1 MGLPGSGKTTL
12 ARKVVKSINADWLNA
27 DQVRGKFKDWDFSKN
42 GIIRQVKR
50 MRELANKSKKKFVLA
65 DFICPIEEQFKIFK
79 PHYVVWMDTI
89 KKSRYKKINKIFKE
103 PKKYNL
109 RVTTKHSNF
118 WKIPIIKIIKQ
129 HHKRK
134 LFQPNDFKK
143 FIVNRRH

>member
-1 MGLPGSGKTTL
+1 MAKITRILIMGLPGSGKTTL

-42 GIIRQVKR
+42 GIITQVKR

-134 LFQPNDFKK
+134 LF
-143 FIVNRRH
+143 

>member
-1 MGLPGSGKTTL
+1 MAKITRILIMGLPGSGKTTL

-89 KKSRYKKINKIFKE
+89 KKSRYKKINKIFKKT
-103 PKKYNL
+103 KKYNL
-109 RVTTKHSNF
+109 RVTTKNSNF

-134 LFQPNDFKK
+134 LF
-143 FIVNRRH
+143 

>member
-1 MGLPGSGKTTL
+1 MIKINLLILFFCFSVS
-12 ARKVVKSINADWLNA
+12 AEEVKRI
-27 DQVRGKFKDWDFSKN
+27 GKFKDWDFSKN

-129 HHKRK
+129 HHKKK
-134 LFQPNDFKK
+134 LF
-143 FIVNRRH
+143 

>member
-1 MGLPGSGKTTL
+1 MAKITRILIMGLPGSGKTTL

-109 RVTTKHSNF
+109 RVTTKNSNF

-134 LFQPNDFKK
+134 LF
-143 FIVNRRH
+143 